1 MLRTDTALQVGFL
14 RFRLGTLLILCDRFE
29 RNQYL
34 EIRELWNAGTG
45 EWAGKGAGDTY
56 GAEHFCRLL
65 GKSI

>member
-1 MLRTDTALQVGFL
+1 MEIPANMN
-14 RFRLGTLLILCDRFE
+14 LLRFE

-45 EWAGKGAGDTY
+45 EWTGKGAGDTY

-65 GKSI
+65 GTLN

>member
-1 MLRTDTALQVGFL
+1 MP
-14 RFRLGTLLILCDRFE
+14 RFE

-45 EWAGKGAGDTY
+45 EWAGKGAGDVY

-65 GKSI
+65 GTLN